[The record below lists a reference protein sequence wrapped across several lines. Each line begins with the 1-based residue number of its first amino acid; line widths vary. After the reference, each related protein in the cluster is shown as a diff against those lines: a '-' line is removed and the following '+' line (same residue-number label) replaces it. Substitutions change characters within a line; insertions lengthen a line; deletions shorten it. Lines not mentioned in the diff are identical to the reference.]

1 MAKRNNLLIFILT
14 IGVFGILTTEMGVVG
29 VLPLVADYY
38 HISVSQAGL
47 LVSLFALAVAISGP
61 IMPLLF
67 SGINRKK
74 VMLLVLGIFVLGNIV
89 SMFASNFTILL
100 IARVIPAFFH
110 PIYCSLALTV
120 AATSVSREEAPKA
133 VSKVILGVTAGMILG
148 VPITNYIA
156 SETSLE
162 IAMLFFAVVN
172 AVAFIATLVFIP
184 SMPVKERLSYGSQVS
199 VLKRPLIWLAIA
211 TVIFI
216 GSATSSV
223 NTFITEYL
231 ETVTNISGNI
241 LTLALFILGLASL
254 IGNLVGGRLLMR
266 NAIKTAITFPIV
278 LGIVH
283 LLSLLTGTST
293 GPMMFTI
300 LLWGFLF
307 AIGNNVSQYWITSAA
322 PEAPDFANG
331 LFLSFS
337 NLGITI
343 GTAVGG
349 LFISGMGAQ
358 YIVLG
363 GLLFLLL
370 SLVSILIRKYM
381 FDFKN
386 TFQQKG

>member
-1 MAKRNNLLIFILT
+1 MSKRNNLLIFILT

-29 VLPLVADYY
+29 ILPLIADHY

-61 IMPLLF
+61 VLPLLF

-74 VMLLVLGIFVLGNIV
+74 VMLLVLVIFILGNIV
-89 SMFASNFTILL
+89 SMFASNFTTLL
-100 IARVIPAFFH
+100 IARIIPAFFH

-120 AATSVSREEAPKA
+120 AATSVNRAEATKA

-156 SETSLE
+156 SATSLE
-162 IAMLFFAVVN
+162 IAMLFFAIVN
-172 AVAFIATLVFIP
+172 AVAFMATLVFIP

-199 VLKRPLIWLAIA
+199 VLKRPLIWLAIL

-254 IGNLVGGRLLMR
+254 IGNLVGGRLLTR
-266 NAIKTAITFPIV
+266 NAMKTAITFPIL
-278 LGIVH
+278 LGGVH

-293 GPMMFTI
+293 GPMMLTI
-300 LLWGFLF
+300 LVWGFLF
-307 AIGNNVSQYWITSAA
+307 AIGNNVSQYWITSTA
-322 PEAPDFANG
+322 PEAPDFTNG

-337 NLGITI
+337 NLGVTI

-349 LFISGMGAQ
+349 LLVSGMGAQ

-363 GLLFLLL
+363 GLLFLIL

-381 FDFKN
+381 VDF
-386 TFQQKG
+386 

>member
-1 MAKRNNLLIFILT
+1 MSKRNNLLIFILT

-29 VLPLVADYY
+29 ILPLIADHY

-61 IMPLLF
+61 ILPLLF

-74 VMLLVLGIFVLGNIV
+74 VMLLVLAIFILGNIV
-89 SMFASNFTILL
+89 SMFASNFTLLL
-100 IARVIPAFFH
+100 IARVVPAFFH

-156 SETSLE
+156 SATSLE
-162 IAMLFFAVVN
+162 IAMLFFAIVN
-172 AVAFIATLVFIP
+172 ALAFIATLVFIP

-199 VLKRPLIWLAIA
+199 VLKRPLIWLAIL

-254 IGNLVGGRLLMR
+254 IGNLVGGRLLTR
-266 NAIKTAITFPIV
+266 NAMKTAITFPIL

-283 LLSLLTGTST
+283 LLSLFTGTST
-293 GPMMFTI
+293 GPMMLTI
-300 LLWGFLF
+300 LVWGFLF

-349 LFISGMGAQ
+349 LFVSGMGAQ

-363 GLLFLLL
+363 GLLFLIL

-381 FDFKN
+381 FDFKKN
-386 TFQQKG
+386 LS

>member
-1 MAKRNNLLIFILT
+1 MTKQNNLLIFILT
-14 IGVFGILTTEMGVVG
+14 VGVFGILTTEMGVIG
-29 VLPLVADYY
+29 ILPLIAD
-38 HISVSQAGL
+38 HFQISVSKAGL

-74 VMLLVLGIFVLGNIV
+74 VMLLVLGIFVIGNIV
-89 SMFASNFTILL
+89 SVFASNFTVLL

-110 PIYCSLALTV
+110 PIYCALALTV
-120 AATSVSREEAPKA
+120 AATSGSKEEAPKA

-156 SETSLE
+156 SATSLE
-162 IAMLFFAVVN
+162 MAMLFFAFVN

-184 SMPVKERLSYGSQVS
+184 SMPVKERLSYGSQVV
-199 VLKRPLIWLAIA
+199 VLKKPITWLAVV

-216 GSATSSV
+216 GSATSSIS
-223 NTFITEYL
+223 TFIAEYL
-231 ETVTNISGNI
+231 ETITNLSGNI
-241 LTLALFILGLASL
+241 LTLALFVLGLASL
-254 IGNLVGGRLLMR
+254 IGNLVGGRLLTR
-266 NAIKTAITFPIV
+266 NAMKTAIAFPIV

-283 LLSLLTGTST
+283 LLSFVTSKST
-293 GPMMFTI
+293 GPMMITI
-300 LLWGFLF
+300 LLWGILF

-331 LFLSFS
+331 LFLSCG

-349 LFISGMGAQ
+349 LFISGLGTQ

-363 GLLFLLL
+363 GLLFLIM
-370 SLVSILIRKYM
+370 SLVSILLRNYM
-381 FDFKN
+381 YSPTTK
-386 TFQQKG
+386 QLAS